1 MKAAKCAVGFTLIE
15 LLVVVAV
22 LGVILTVATP
32 NLAGMMVTSGLE
44 AQSNA
49 FLFAVHLTRHEAVK
63 RNARMVLCKS
73 AAGSSCDTSG
83 GWEKGWIIFH
93 DVNNNTAVDAGE
105 TIIQRKQALPA
116 SFLLRGNSPVSKYV
130 SYTSTGVAKL
140 SSGAFQAGTLTL
152 CSLSSS
158 GGEARQIVISIT
170 GRPRVEETTVASCA

>member
-1 MKAAKCAVGFTLIE
+1 MKPAKCTVGFTLIE
-15 LLVVVAV
+15 LMVVVAV
-22 LGVILTVATP
+22 TAVILTVAAP
-32 NLAGMMVTSGLE
+32 NLAGMIVTSELE
-44 AQSNA
+44 AQANA
-49 FLFAVHLTRHEAVK
+49 FLSAVHLTRNEAVK
-63 RNARMVLCKS
+63 RNTRVVLCKS
-73 AAGSSCDTSG
+73 TTGSTCDTSG
-83 GWEKGWIIFH
+83 GWENGWIIFH

-116 SFLLRGNSPVSKYV
+116 SLLLKGNSPVSKYV

-170 GRPRVEETTVASCA
+170 GRPRVEKTTVASCS